1 LETAEVELPRSVDI
15 RMVAETVLQTCK
27 ARGLAVSVKT
37 SLKSYPG
44 SIHWHFKKGPERGV
58 VEVTFWAAKRRLWI
72 NVHSNRTGPWTAEEM
87 RGLKADLEK
96 QFRR

>member
-1 LETAEVELPRSVDI
+1 LETAEVELPPSGDI
-15 RMVAETVLQTCK
+15 RMVAETILRTCK
-27 ARGLAVSVKT
+27 SRGLAASVKT

-44 SIHWHFKKGPERGV
+44 SVHWHFKKRTGRGV

-72 NVHSNRTGPWTAEEM
+72 NVHSNRTGSWTAEEM